1 MNETRQI
8 GVLGIG
14 NVLMGDDGVGP
25 YTVKML
31 EARYKFPKQVELQD
45 VGTPGLGITS
55 VFSEY
60 DAVILIDAV
69 NAKLKPGEVKLYRKN
84 ELVLVPLKQRVSPH
98 DPALV
103 EALLFAELSGKCPQE
118 VLLVGV
124 VPETCE
130 LNCGL
135 SAAAQVGVG
144 APLDDAEEALAA
156 GSTAPVRR
164 PRPPRPPERERER
177 LLGCRGRG
185 GVGEALVQGVDDVCA
200 ERLLDPDREF
210 RA

>member
-1 MNETRQI
+1 MSETRRI

-31 EARYKFPKQVELQD
+31 EGRYKFPKQVELQD

-69 NAKLKPGEVKLYRKN
+69 NAKKNPGEVKVYRKD
-84 ELVLVPLKQRVSPH
+84 ELVQVPLKQRVSPH

-103 EALLFAELSGKCPQE
+103 EALLFAELSGKCPKE

-130 LNCGL
+130 LKCQL
-135 SAAAQVGVG
+135 SAAVQAGVETAIGIVLTELEQLG
-144 APLDDAEEALAA
+144 APAKLKERPDVPRIWWENEARTDSLVEGLAHVS
-156 GSTAPVRR
+156 GHP
-164 PRPPRPPERERER
+164 
-177 LLGCRGRG
+177 G
-185 GVGEALVQGVDDVCA
+185 
-200 ERLLDPDREF
+200 
-210 RA
+210 

>member
-1 MNETRQI
+1 LNETRRI

-25 YTVKML
+25 FTVKML

-69 NAKLKPGEVKLYRKN
+69 NAKKNPGEVKVYRKD
-84 ELVLVPLKQRVSPH
+84 ELVLVPVKQRISPH

-103 EALLFAELSGKCPQE
+103 EALLFAELSGKCPKE

-130 LNCGL
+130 LKCGL
-135 SAAAQVGVG
+135 SAAVQAGVEAAIGVVLVELEQLG
-144 APLDDAEEALAA
+144 APVKLKARPDVPRIWWEQEASKDSLVEGLAHVS
-156 GSTAPVRR
+156 GHP
-164 PRPPRPPERERER
+164 
-177 LLGCRGRG
+177 G
-185 GVGEALVQGVDDVCA
+185 
-200 ERLLDPDREF
+200 
-210 RA
+210 

>member
-1 MNETRQI
+1 LIETRRI

-55 VFSEY
+55 VFSDY

-69 NAKLKPGEVKLYRKN
+69 SAKKNPGEAKLYRKE
-84 ELVLVPLKQRVSPH
+84 ELVQVPLKPRVSPH

-103 EALLFAELSGKCPQE
+103 EALLFAELSGKCPKE

-124 VPETCE
+124 VPEACE
-130 LNCGL
+130 LGCGL
-135 SAAAQVGVG
+135 SAAVRAGVETAIGVVLVELEQWG
-144 APLDDAEEALAA
+144 APVKLKARADVPSIWWEQEASKDSLVEGLAHVS
-156 GSTAPVRR
+156 GHP
-164 PRPPRPPERERER
+164 
-177 LLGCRGRG
+177 G
-185 GVGEALVQGVDDVCA
+185 
-200 ERLLDPDREF
+200 
-210 RA
+210 